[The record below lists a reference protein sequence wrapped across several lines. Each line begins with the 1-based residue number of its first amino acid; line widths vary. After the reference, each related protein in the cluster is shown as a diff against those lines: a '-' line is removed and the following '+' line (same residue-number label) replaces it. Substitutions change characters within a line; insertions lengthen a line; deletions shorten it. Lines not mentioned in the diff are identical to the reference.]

1 MDAWKMEV
9 DKFTDED
16 ELFKLDGKVAKAAA
30 ESIVPFYCFEED
42 WERDVIVTKCNTN
55 QHKLR
60 IKYYGICFQD
70 DDVEKMDNK
79 NKKFRVT
86 EVRKVVNVEWSSKQ
100 RPSQHVLVT
109 QLVNSDNKDT
119 LEPYWINQTFF
130 QMIDNCTDNYN
141 ASRKIITDERN
152 TTI

>member
-1 MDAWKMEV
+1 MVFLLILRM
-9 DKFTDED
+9 
-16 ELFKLDGKVAKAAA
+16 LNGKVAKAAA

-60 IKYYGICFQD
+60 IKYCGICFQD
-70 DDVEKMDNK
+70 DDVEKVDNK

-109 QLVNSDNKDT
+109 QLVNSD
-119 LEPYWINQTFF
+119 I
-130 QMIDNCTDNYN
+130 I
-141 ASRKIITDERN
+141 KIRLSLIGLTKPFSK
-152 TTI
+152 